1 MFQLLLLSHLIACG
15 PDARESASRA
25 YAKNMQA
32 LWSENHAIGREFM
45 DVAAKIKKEEI
56 KALEVTQRFTER
68 VVPRAR
74 TLADKA
80 NSMETGTESLEQV
93 HAGIVRAW
101 EIRADAYEQ
110 MVDALKKTD
119 MQSYARAVN
128 DNRAVRQVE
137 DRYLEA
143 TNKLLA
149 PYQIKLDPMP

>member
-1 MFQLLLLSHLIACG
+1 MFQLLLFLQLFACG
-15 PDARESASRA
+15 PDARETASRA
-25 YAKNMQA
+25 YAQQMQA

-45 DVAAKIKKEEI
+45 DVAAKIKRNEI
-56 KALEVTQRFTER
+56 KALEVNDRFSAR

-80 NSMETGTESLEQV
+80 NAVETGTDSLEQV

-110 MVDALKKTD
+110 MVRALQDTD
-119 MQSYARAVN
+119 MQSFSRALN
-128 DNRAVRQVE
+128 ENRAVRQAE

-143 TNKLLA
+143 ANKLLA
-149 PYQIKLDPMP
+149 PYQVKLDPMP

>member
-1 MFQLLLLSHLIACG
+1 MFQLLLLSQLIACG
-15 PDARESASRA
+15 PDARETASRA
-25 YAKNMQA
+25 YADKMQA

-56 KALEVTQRFTER
+56 KPLEITQRFTDR

-80 NSMETGTESLEQV
+80 NAVETGTQSLEQV

-110 MVDALKKTD
+110 MVQALKDTD

-128 DNRAVRQVE
+128 DNRAVRQAE

-143 TNKLLA
+143 ANKLLA
-149 PYQIKLDPMP
+149 PYQVKLDPMP

>member
-1 MFQLLLLSHLIACG
+1 MFQLLLFSHLIACG
-15 PDARESASRA
+15 PDARETASRA
-25 YAKNMQA
+25 YAGKMQA

-45 DVAAKIKKEEI
+45 DVAAQIKKKEI
-56 KALEVTQRFTER
+56 KALEVTERFTDR

-74 TLADKA
+74 TLANKA
-80 NSMETGTESLEQV
+80 NAVETGTQSLEQV

-110 MVDALKKTD
+110 MVQALEDTD

-128 DNRAVRQVE
+128 DNRAVRQAE

-143 TNKLLA
+143 ANKLLA
-149 PYQIKLDPMP
+149 PYQVKLDPMP